1 MSAYRRHVSDE
12 ELMEKIKASK
22 STNLGLKKSE
32 LPAVKFGNDFEDE
45 ARQKYCEV
53 YPNRDVQQVGLVIK
67 DKFSFFGA
75 SPDGIIT
82 FKGGSGT
89 RGGYY
94 GILEIKCIYSC
105 RDKEKIEGCKFLNKK
120 GQLLRGSRYYTQV
133 QLCAWATGAKFIHF
147 FLWTKHDYKLVPVP
161 LDPEFAQKSIKL
173 SEYIYFDKYLP
184 ALCQ

>member
-1 MSAYRRHVSDE
+1 MIYFIFHVDKMASLLKIFHEFLQMRR
-12 ELMEKIKASK
+12 IIY
-22 STNLGLKKSE
+22 LKNGFDGM
-32 LPAVKFGNDFEDE
+32 LNAVKFGNDFEDE

-53 YPNRDVQQVGLVIK
+53 YPERDVQQVGLVIK

-161 LDPEFAQKSIKL
+161 LDPEFA
-173 SEYIYFDKYLP
+173 
-184 ALCQ
+184 